1 MSPPARTDTRRQRPP
16 IASLVKSL
24 RVLEE
29 LALAGSGST
38 VAELIRRTGLE
49 RTTVQRVL
57 TTLHAEGYVERT
69 ARGEYGVAARGF
81 VLGAMLSQGSHLT
94 VASEPILSAL
104 QREVGEAVHLA
115 ILDGTEVVCVGH
127 VPADKLLAF
136 TFPVGSR
143 LPAYSSSLGRS
154 ILAYTPRKKAMHV
167 LRASDRRKR
176 TEATVTSLKELAAA
190 LDDVRRD
197 GYCRVESEVELGVS
211 AVAAPVLGPR
221 GEALAALNVVVPGA
235 RIATAAHPEAEL
247 VPAVTR
253 AAAALSSHLGWTRDH
268 DAAAEAL
275 AQIESRS

>member
-1 MSPPARTDTRRQRPP
+1 VSRQRLP

-29 LALAGSGST
+29 LALAGNGSS
-38 VAELIRRTGLE
+38 VAELIQRTGLE

-81 VLGAMLSQGSHLT
+81 VLGAMLSQGSHLAA
-94 VASEPILSAL
+94 ASEPILSGL

-127 VPADKLLAF
+127 VPAGKLLAF

-143 LPAYSSSLGRS
+143 LPAYSSSLGRC
-154 ILAYTPRKKAMHV
+154 ILAYTPRDKAMQV

-176 TEATVTSLKELAAA
+176 TAATVTSLQGLAAE
-190 LDDVRRD
+190 LDKVRRQ

-211 AVAAPVLGPR
+211 SVAAPVLGPK
-221 GEALAALNVVVPGA
+221 GEALAALNVVVPAA
-235 RIATAAHPEAEL
+235 RIESAEHPEQL
-247 VPAVTR
+247 VPAVIR
-253 AAAALSSHLGWTRDH
+253 AAASLSGHLGWNRDH
-268 DAAAEAL
+268 GAAAEAL
-275 AQIESRS
+275 AQIESAA